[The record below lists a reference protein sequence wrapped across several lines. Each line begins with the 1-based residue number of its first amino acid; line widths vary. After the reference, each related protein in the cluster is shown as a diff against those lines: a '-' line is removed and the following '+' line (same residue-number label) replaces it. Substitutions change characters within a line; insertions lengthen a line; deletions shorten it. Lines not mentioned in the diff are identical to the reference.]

1 MAKQHFLDLFFN
13 PRNIA
18 IVGASRN
25 PLAFNFNL
33 VGNLV
38 KLGFSGEIYPVNPNA
53 DEILGIKAY
62 PSLKD
67 IEGDI
72 DLVVSAIPA
81 RLTLDITKE
90 CVEKKVKGV
99 VLVSGGFS
107 EIGEQGGRM
116 QDEIAYLLKQNG
128 IRAIGPNALS
138 PINSLNNLVVSFHPV
153 EKLRRGSLSFIFQSG
168 MYEPRLNWILSDFHL
183 GISKLI
189 DLGNKMDINE
199 VDALEYLAEDPDT
212 KVIAIHLENVKGDGR
227 KFMQLLKNTSR
238 KKPIVVLKSG
248 RTAAGAKA
256 AASHTG
262 SIVKESDAVFDAALR
277 QAGVIRAQNLEDF
290 FDFAKAFEFLSLPRN
305 NRIVVATLPGGEGVI
320 ATDICQQDG
329 LSMAKLSQITFDK
342 VKAVFPPWE
351 IPLNPFDLGVC
362 LQFHQ
367 FNEVYDVF
375 LESMLDDENVDCLA
389 VQLPPTGS
397 LFESEEFCKPFLLAK
412 GSGKPI
418 VVWWPVMNGS
428 VQAAVEKLELN
439 GVPVYP
445 SAARAIKALSVVY
458 KYKIMQG
465 GAD

>member
-13 PRNIA
+13 PRNVA
-18 IVGASRN
+18 VVGASRN
-25 PLAFNFNL
+25 PLTLNFNL

-53 DEILGIKAY
+53 DEILGIGAY
-62 PSLKD
+62 ASLKD

-72 DLVVSAIPA
+72 DLVVSAVPA
-81 RLTLDITKE
+81 HMTLDIVKE

-107 EIGEQGGRM
+107 EIGEQGSKM

-138 PINSLNNLVVSFHPV
+138 PINSLNNLVVSFHLV

-168 MYEPRLNWILSDFHL
+168 MYEPRLDWILSDFHL

-189 DLGNKMDINE
+189 DLGNKMDISE
-199 VDALEYLAEDPDT
+199 VDALEYLAQDLDT

-227 KFMQLLKNTSR
+227 KFMQLLRNTSR

-262 SIVKESDAVFDAALR
+262 SLAEGNDAIFNTVLK
-277 QAGVIRAQNLEDF
+277 QAGGIRAQSLEDF
-290 FDFAKAFEFLSLPRN
+290 FDFAKAFEFLGLPRN

-320 ATDICQQDG
+320 AADICQQEG
-329 LSMAKLSQITFDK
+329 FSMAKPSQRTFDK

-367 FNEVYDVF
+367 FNEVYNIF

-389 VQLPPTGS
+389 VGLPPFGP
-397 LFESEEFCKPFLLAK
+397 LLGPEEAHKSFLSGK
-412 GSGKPI
+412 EKGKPI
-418 VVWWPVMNGS
+418 VLWPHAMS
-428 VQAAVEKLELN
+428 KSLDALVEKLELN

-445 SAARAIKALSVVY
+445 SAERAIKA
-458 KYKIMQG
+458 
-465 GAD
+465 